1 MVLEESMRLY
11 PPAWAFARYAI
22 AEDEIAGYTI
32 VKGAYVLMFPSMT
45 HRHPDFWERPDVFDP
60 ERFTPSRAA
69 GRHRFAYFPFGGGPR
84 VCIGN
89 QFALI
94 EAQLIL
100 ATILP
105 RYQFRLLPG
114 ANVVPEPL
122 VTLRPRGGLLM
133 TAYRHGEP

>member
-1 MVLEESMRLY
+1 MSSTRSASR
-11 PPAWAFARYAI
+11 PRAQQGAI
-22 AEDEIAGYTI
+22 ALRT
-32 VKGAYVLMFPSMT
+32 S
-45 HRHPDFWERPDVFDP
+45 
-60 ERFTPSRAA
+60 
-69 GRHRFAYFPFGGGPR
+69 PFGGGPR